1 MFSLFRQDIAI
12 DLGTAN
18 ILAYVRGRGIV
29 LDEPSVVAI
38 IESQGRQRVLAVGHE
53 AKRMLGRTPGS
64 VRAIR
69 PMRDGVIAD
78 FEVAGEL
85 IKSVIH
91 KVSGRRRI
99 SSPRVV
105 ISVPSGATP
114 VERRAIRE
122 AAESAGAGVV
132 YLIDEP
138 MAAALGAGCPVAEP
152 VGSMIVDIG
161 GGTTEVALISLGGI
175 VIARSLKV
183 AGDAMDDAIKVWL
196 RRVHNLMI
204 GEEMAERVK
213 LEIGSAWPPDD
224 GDGRT
229 MEVRGREVVKGVPI
243 SITVS
248 ERDIATALAEQVGA
262 IVDVIRT
269 TLEEAPPEL
278 AADLVDRGIMLAGGG
293 ALLRNLDVVVR
304 GATGLPVFTAEEP
317 LTSVVRGAGL
327 ALEEFRRFSSV
338 FAE

>member
-1 MFSLFRQDIAI
+1 
-12 DLGTAN
+12 
-18 ILAYVRGRGIV
+18 
-29 LDEPSVVAI
+29 
-38 IESQGRQRVLAVGHE
+38 
-53 AKRMLGRTPGS
+53 
-64 VRAIR
+64 
-69 PMRDGVIAD
+69 
-78 FEVAGEL
+78 
-85 IKSVIH
+85 
-91 KVSGRRRI
+91 
-99 SSPRVV
+99 
-105 ISVPSGATP
+105 
-114 VERRAIRE
+114 
-122 AAESAGAGVV
+122 
-132 YLIDEP
+132 
-138 MAAALGAGCPVAEP
+138 
-152 VGSMIVDIG
+152 MIVDIG

>member
-1 MFSLFRQDIAI
+1 VYSPFRQDIAI

-78 FEVAGEL
+78 FEVAEEL
-85 IKSVIH
+85 IKSVIRN
-91 KVSGRRRI
+91 VSGRRRFAK
-99 SSPRVV
+99 PRIV

-122 AAESAGAGVV
+122 AAESAGAGTI

-204 GEEMAERVK
+204 GDEMAERVK
-213 LEIGSAWPPDD
+213 LGIGSAWPPDD
-224 GDGRT
+224 GAGRT
-229 MEVRGREVVKGVPI
+229 MEVRGREVVKGVPM
-243 SITVS
+243 SINVS
-248 ERDIATALAEQVGA
+248 ERDIAAALAEQVGA

-269 TLEEAPPEL
+269 TLEQVPPEL
-278 AADLVDRGIMLAGGG
+278 GADLVDRGIVLTGGG
-293 ALLRNLDVVVR
+293 ALLGNLDAVIR
-304 GATGLPVFTAEEP
+304 GATGLPVFVAEEP

-327 ALEEFRRFSSV
+327 ALEEFVRFSTV